1 MWVKTDLP
9 VPVIR
14 GLEAVIRMAQILMKK
29 PKQTQEPPKRV
40 EFGTYEGE
48 IIGSLSRRES
58 YGDSDDSAEPTR
70 HD

>member
-40 EFGTYEGE
+40 EFGTYDGLPTA
-48 IIGSLSRRES
+48 SSKKWTFDLPVLKAFSRR
-58 YGDSDDSAEPTR
+58 
-70 HD
+70 